1 MKIINETANVAVDS
15 ITTRNAIKKND
26 ILNTLNDRNIINNKY
41 KFILSIISKIFK
53 KFLLIIIFIVVI
65 K

>member
-26 ILNTLNDRNIINNKY
+26 ILNTLNDKNIINNKY